1 MLCKMNTVQQKK
13 LLRHAISY
21 IILAAFCF
29 LILFPLVVIIS
40 SSFKTEKEIFS
51 YPISIIPE
59 NITFDNF
66 SALRENFPTYILN
79 SFKITISITLIQ
91 VLTATTAGY
100 ALSKLKW
107 RGRNFIFLLYVSSIM
122 IPFQV
127 YIIPQFIIIKNL
139 HLYDTHLALILVSS
153 FTAFGTFL
161 VRQFFMTIPDSYVE
175 AAKIYGANHF
185 YIYSKIVLPLS
196 KPVLATL
203 TILSFRYWW
212 NDLFTALIYLISKEL
227 KTLPLGLADFVSEYD
242 VYYGP
247 QMAASLIAII
257 PVVVI
262 FIFAQKYIVQGVV
275 GSGIKG

>member
-1 MLCKMNTVQQKK
+1 MLFKMDTIQRKK
-13 LLRHAISY
+13 IVRHIISY
-21 IILAAFCF
+21 IILAVFCF
-29 LILFPLVVIIS
+29 LILYPLVIIVS

-59 NITFDNF
+59 NITFKNF
-66 SALRENFPTYILN
+66 SSLMENFPIYIFN
-79 SFKITISITLIQ
+79 SFKVTISITVIQ
-91 VLTATTAGY
+91 LLTATTAGY
-100 ALSKLKW
+100 ALAKLKW
-107 RGRNFIFLLYVSSIM
+107 RGRSLIFFLYVSSIM

-127 YIIPQFIIIKNL
+127 YIIPQFIIVKYL

-175 AAKIYGANHF
+175 AAKINGANHF
-185 YIYSKIVLPLS
+185 YIYLQIVLPLS

-203 TILSFRYWW
+203 TVLSFRFWW
-212 NDLFTALIYLISKEL
+212 NDLFTALIYIITKER

-257 PVVVI
+257 PVVVV
-262 FIFAQKYIVQGVV
+262 FIFAQKYIVQGIV
-275 GSGIKG
+275 GTGIKG